1 MRRREAEASAQ
12 ASKEEPTGADWEQV
26 ASMCDFNPKS
36 QVGSR
41 DKSRMRGMLLQLKQ
55 TPLVR

>member
-1 MRRREAEASAQ
+1 
-12 ASKEEPTGADWEQV
+12 
-26 ASMCDFNPKS
+26 MCDFNPKT